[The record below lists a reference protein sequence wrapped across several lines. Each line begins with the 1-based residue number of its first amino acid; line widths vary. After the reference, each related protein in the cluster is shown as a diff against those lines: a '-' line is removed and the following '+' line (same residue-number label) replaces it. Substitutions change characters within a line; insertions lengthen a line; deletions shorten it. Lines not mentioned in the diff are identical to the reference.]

1 MALFTDQYR
10 GPTRASA
17 RKAFRRLL
25 SAGGLI
31 TAPGVYD
38 GLSARV
44 AAAAGFDA
52 LYVSGGAISRSMG
65 FPDVGLVSGSEMLKR
80 VSEIQSVT
88 SAPLIVDADTGYGN
102 AINVIRTVQDLERLG
117 VAALHIED
125 QVNPKRCGHYEDKEV
140 VSLGEMVGKVQAAV
154 AARTDPDLV
163 IIARTDAR
171 AVLGLDAALTRAK
184 AFASAGADMIF
195 VEAPRTVD
203 EIAQIA
209 NEIDTPLL
217 INMFQ
222 GGKTPVVAPE
232 TLKEL
237 GYRVMIVPSDLQR
250 AAIRAMQRTASVLK
264 EHGNTTTIADE
275 LASFQE
281 REAIVGTADVLDL
294 QNTYMQEDE

>member
-1 MALFTDQYR
+1 MALFTNEYR
-10 GPTRASA
+10 GPTRVSA
-17 RKAFRRLL
+17 RKAFRRSLG
-25 SAGGLI
+25 AGGLI

-38 GLSARV
+38 GLSARI
-44 AAAAGFDA
+44 AAAVGFDA

-65 FPDVGLVSGSEMLKR
+65 FPDVGLVSSSEMLKR
-80 VSEIQSVT
+80 VSEIRSVT
-88 SAPLIVDADTGYGN
+88 SLPLIVDADTGYGN

-140 VSLGEMVGKVQAAV
+140 VSLGEMAGKVRAAV

-184 AFASAGADMIF
+184 AFANAGADMIF

-203 EIAQIA
+203 EIARIA
-209 NEIDTPLL
+209 NEIEAPLL

-222 GGKTPVVAPE
+222 GGKTPVVPPDALE
-232 TLKEL
+232 EL

-250 AAIRAMQRTASVLK
+250 AAIHAMQRAARVLK
-264 EHGNTTTIADE
+264 EHGNTTTIAGD

-281 REAIVGTADVLDL
+281 REAIVGTAEVLDL

>member
-1 MALFTDQYR
+1 MFTNEHR
-10 GPTRASA
+10 GPPRVSA
-17 RKAFRRLL
+17 RKAFR
-25 SAGGLI
+25 SALKANGLI

-38 GLSARV
+38 GLSARI

-65 FPDVGLVSGSEMLKR
+65 YPDVGLVSGSEMLKR
-80 VSEIQSVT
+80 VSEIQSVC
-88 SAPLIVDADTGYGN
+88 SLPLIVDADTGYGN

-125 QVNPKRCGHYEDKEV
+125 QVSPKRCGHYEDQEV
-140 VSLGEMVGKVQAAV
+140 VSLGEMVGKVHAAV

-171 AVLGLDAALTRAK
+171 AAQGLEDALSRAR
-184 AFASAGADMIF
+184 AYADAGADMIF

-203 EIAQIA
+203 EIARIA
-209 NEIDTPLL
+209 SEIRTPLL

-222 GGKTPVVAPE
+222 GGKTPIVPPDKLE
-232 TLKEL
+232 GL
-237 GYRVMIVPSDLQR
+237 GYRLMIVPSDLQR
-250 AAIRAMQRTASVLK
+250 AAIRAMQRAAQVLK
-264 EHGNTTTIADE
+264 EHGNTTTIAAD

-281 REAIVGTADVLDL
+281 REVVVGTAAVLDL
-294 QNTYMQEDE
+294 QKTYMQEEER